1 MPGVLIIEAMAQTGG
16 VFLLGS
22 IPDPENHLVYFM
34 QINNAKFRKPVVPG
48 DQLFMEVE
56 LVQKKSKIILMK
68 GKAFVNEVLV
78 AEADFMAGIV
88 DKPKANNSSEVK

>member
-1 MPGVLIIEAMAQTGG
+1 MLIIEAMAQTGG

-88 DKPKANNSSEVK
+88 DKPKPTNSSEEK